1 MTKKTEICEKKE
13 CSLKANKCLKAHS
26 PLDWHPTKELYL
38 KHPGKWDL
46 KHREHVCQQ
55 ENLVF
60 PLSSDDVKKQ
70 LSYYLVSKLESE
82 LEQHLQFFV
91 PSVGSSGVIHRP
103 APSAT
108 FGSAPSAEPVLSFEC
123 CVEECSSP
131 YIDPIN
137 EELEQARIEYEE
149 KVRLIKERPRR
160 QLELLQEQE
169 VLKQQIQEMV
179 LKVNDFKQRWNTW
192 FKEGD
197 ARLTI

>member
-1 MTKKTEICEKKE
+1 MTKKTEVCEKKE
-13 CSLKANKCLKAHS
+13 CPLKANKCLKAHS

-38 KHPGKWDL
+38 KYPGKWDL

-55 ENLVF
+55 ENLIF

-82 LEQHLQFFV
+82 LEQHLQFFI
-91 PSVGSSGVIHRP
+91 SRP
-103 APSAT
+103 APVE
-108 FGSAPSAEPVLSFEC
+108 EPVPSFEC
-123 CVEECSSP
+123 CAEECSSP
-131 YIDPIN
+131 YVDPIN
-137 EELEQARIEYEE
+137 EELEQARREYEE
-149 KVRLIKERPRR
+149 KVRIIKERPRR

-179 LKVNDFKQRWNTW
+179 LKVNDFKERWALW
-192 FKEGD
+192 FKSGD

>member
-1 MTKKTEICEKKE
+1 MTKKTEVCEKKE
-13 CSLKANKCLKAHS
+13 CPLKANKCLKAHS

-55 ENLVF
+55 ENLIF

-82 LEQHLQFFV
+82 LEQHLQFFI
-91 PSVGSSGVIHRP
+91 PRP
-103 APSAT
+103 APS
-108 FGSAPSAEPVLSFEC
+108 PEPVPSFEC
-123 CVEECSSP
+123 CAEECSSP

-137 EELEQARIEYEE
+137 EELEQARMEYEE

-179 LKVNDFKQRWNTW
+179 LKVNDFKERWLEW
-192 FKEGD
+192 FKSGD